1 MKVDGWMVLALL
13 LPMFLRGWMDGCW
26 WIKCGEQREE
36 EGSPVIAD
44 GERLLRTVAIER
56 GRATH

>member
-1 MKVDGWMVLALL
+1 MDGADSVAPDVLA
-13 LPMFLRGWMDGCW
+13 WMDGCW

-44 GERLLRTVAIER
+44 GERLLRTIER